1 MGSYQKAT
9 QKGIAKLQYFFR
21 GSFVLFL
28 FQLTITVS
36 TKDSVTVVPLP
47 KVESIDDC
55 IDKAK
60 SQLKT
65 DKLEKRIE
73 EFKKRRK

>member
-1 MGSYQKAT
+1 MGSYQKAP
-9 QKGIAKLQYFFR
+9 QKGITKLQYFFR
-21 GSFVLFL
+21 VSVVLFL

>member
-1 MGSYQKAT
+1 M
-9 QKGIAKLQYFFR
+9 
-21 GSFVLFL
+21 FL
-28 FQLTITVS
+28 IQLTITVS

-47 KVESIDDC
+47 KEEIIDDR

-65 DKLEKRIE
+65 DELEKRIE
-73 EFKKRRK
+73 EFKKGRK

>member
-1 MGSYQKAT
+1 M
-9 QKGIAKLQYFFR
+9 
-21 GSFVLFL
+21 
-28 FQLTITVS
+28 TITVS

-73 EFKKRRK
+73 EFKKRRKYG